1 MDDVVASTASL
12 GSTGRQPKR
21 GAAETTND
29 RGRFDDE
36 SRCYSVIITVA
47 RDSAPMTVLRRE
59 RGRLTSTHALH
70 RDAAL
75 PDGPPPARRLPTRRA
90 GPTAR
95 RTNLRP
101 SLR

>member
-1 MDDVVASTASL
+1 MLAETVDDVVASTASP

-47 RDSAPMTVLRRE
+47 RDSARMTVLRRK
-59 RGRLTSTHALH
+59 RGPSRSRELGAATPSGSH
-70 RDAAL
+70 R
-75 PDGPPPARRLPTRRA
+75 
-90 GPTAR
+90 
-95 RTNLRP
+95 
-101 SLR
+101 